1 MDNPGLVTP
10 NPSSG
15 FFSLPS
21 SGLGKWSAWL
31 LVASLV
37 LVLINNLAVMP
48 WTEQTGGLD
57 LAQSAVNLTVVAC
70 IAAAGLTGLVAVI
83 SKHERSAAVF
93 SSILLLAFALA
104 MNIGSLL

>member
-1 MDNPGLVTP
+1 MDAPGLATP

-21 SGLGKWSAWL
+21 TGLGKWSAWL

-37 LVLINNLAVMP
+37 LVLMNNLAVMP
-48 WTEQTGGLD
+48 WTEQAGGLD
-57 LAQSAVNLTVVAC
+57 LAQSVFNLTVFAS

-83 SKHERSAAVF
+83 SKHERSAVVF
-93 SSILLLAFALA
+93 LSILLLVFALA